1 MKAVASETSLD
12 YGSDAVR
19 KPEPEPGQMKDED
32 GEGEF
37 GWANATNDDWLQG
50 GTTTV
55 DAGTAMYANHFDGFV
70 PREHS
75 LILRCATLRPI
86 R

>member
-1 MKAVASETSLD
+1 VKAVASATFLG

-19 KPEPEPGQMKDED
+19 KPEPEQKKDED
-32 GEGEF
+32 EEGEF
-37 GWANATNDDWLQG
+37 DSANAMNDDWLQG

-55 DAGTAMYANHFDGFV
+55 DAGIAMYANHFDGFV

>member
-1 MKAVASETSLD
+1 MAVAFETILG

-19 KPEPEPGQMKDED
+19 KSEPEQKKDED
-32 GEGEF
+32 EEGEGEF
-37 GWANATNDDWLQG
+37 DWAIAMNDDWLQG
-50 GTTTV
+50 GTMTA
-55 DAGTAMYANHFDGFV
+55 DAGIAMCANHFYGFV